1 MNVGILPL
9 TNHKSKMPSIAVQM
23 VQANGSRSANVPLSS
38 SRPTILSNS
47 SSPGNC
53 HIALPKSSVKQK
65 VSLEP
70 VSGSSRAL
78 FRDCLNPQSSPKVL
92 SVNDEFVM
100 AGKTFRVVSMA
111 EGENEER
118 FASTPT
124 MAQSKLQQR
133 KATPFVAHHS
143 KGVAFHRD
151 VSSPAVPKMQHR
163 PKATPFV
170 SSSNRVQFFDGNS
183 PVSTLAPQFKLQ
195 GASPSSTAV
204 AVAAAPLPKSVLKF
218 MASRAGKASA
228 TATAPV
234 VTRGAPVV
242 AKPRP
247 VVVVAAPAAPA
258 MRLAPTPLRV
268 QIQQEG
274 QRLNVLRSQL
284 LDRMEEFGLDVSRY
298 QMWTVY
304 QLEQRVEA
312 LEMELQ
318 RASVEAL
325 LVEAGYDPREFE
337 QYDADEIEQ
346 WLEEEI
352 SALEDDDEEEELQ
365 PQRVAATAY
374 RGKITEFASPAPAAP
389 RSFVQNSPAVPEPSF
404 VTNHHSA
411 VYEEQPA
418 FLESS
423 ELDGSASFIFQ
434 EQQAKASM
442 FDEEESLLSP
452 IAKRPSTS
460 AQTPFSVKKLVSTP
474 YFKRVAAE
482 EMTCEKIRAELK
494 SRGLKVGGLKSVI
507 VERLA
512 DALEDEARDQGL
524 EVMEVTG
531 HDYLGR
537 EVVRVFELSG
547 ESHGVVEAWAPPP
560 VGQVDESLAK
570 FRVVHDN
577 GEVELLSLD
586 EVEQALV

>member
-1 MNVGILPL
+1 
-9 TNHKSKMPSIAVQM
+9 MPSIAVQM

-38 SRPTILSNS
+38 SRPTIMSNS
-47 SSPGNC
+47 SSPGHC
-53 HIALPKSSVKQK
+53 HIALPKSSIKQK

-111 EGENEER
+111 EGGNEER
-118 FASTPT
+118 FVSTPT
-124 MAQSKLQQR
+124 VAQSKLQQR
-133 KATPFVAHHS
+133 KATPFVAHN
-143 KGVAFHRD
+143 KGGGVAFHRD
-151 VSSPAVPKMQHR
+151 VSSPAVPKMHQR

-170 SSSNRVQFFDGNS
+170 SSSSRVQFFDGNS

-195 GASPSSTAV
+195 ASSASPV
-204 AVAAAPLPKSVLKF
+204 APLPKSVLKF
-218 MASRAGKASA
+218 MASRAAASGKA
-228 TATAPV
+228 APA
-234 VTRGAPVV
+234 VTRGASITTKPPAV
-242 AKPRP
+242 AAAVAAPAM
-247 VVVVAAPAAPA
+247 VVAAPQPVV

-274 QRLNVLRSQL
+274 QRLNLLRSQL
-284 LDRMEEFGLDVSRY
+284 LDRLEDFGLEVERY
-298 QMWTVY
+298 KMWTVY

-325 LVEAGYDPREFE
+325 LVEAGYDPKEFE

-352 SALEDDDEEEELQ
+352 SALEEDDEEEEEEQ
-365 PQRVAATAY
+365 PQRVATAY
-374 RGKITEFASPAPAAP
+374 RGKITEFASPAAVAAK
-389 RSFVQNSPAVPEPSF
+389 SFIQNSPAVPEPSF
-404 VTNHHSA
+404 VTNHHSV

-418 FLESS
+418 FIESS
-423 ELDGSASFIFQ
+423 ELDGSPSFILQ
-434 EQQAKASM
+434 EQQQKGM
-442 FDEEESLLSP
+442 FDEEESMLSP
-452 IAKRPSTS
+452 IAKRQSTV
-460 AQTPFSVKKLVSTP
+460 AHTPYSVKKLVTTP

-494 SRGLKVGGLKSVI
+494 FRGLKVGGLKSVI
-507 VERLA
+507 AERLA
-512 DALEDEARDQGL
+512 DALENEARDQGL

-537 EVVRVFELSG
+537 EVVRVFEGTG
-547 ESHGVVEAWAPPP
+547 ESHGVIEAWAPPP

-577 GEVELLSLD
+577 GEVELLNLT
-586 EVEQALV
+586 EIEQALV